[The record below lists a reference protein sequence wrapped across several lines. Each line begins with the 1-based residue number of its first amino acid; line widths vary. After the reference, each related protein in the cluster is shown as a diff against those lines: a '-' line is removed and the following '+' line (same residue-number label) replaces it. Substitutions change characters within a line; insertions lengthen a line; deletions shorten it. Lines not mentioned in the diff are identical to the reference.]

1 MFGKANKDILMM
13 KKIRKS
19 QQRNRKYK
27 KQLNGNYRVENK
39 YLEFLALTGLA
50 QQQNGNDRIKSVSLE
65 IYPCN
70 LCNLK
75 NKQKNTEQQE
85 KQQQQIEGT
94 PAFQELIRGV
104 KIITHGNHA
113 RPLQSTEPS
122 TCAETVPSSGGLLIQ
137 GGLREERTHLPMRE
151 TWA

>member
-1 MFGKANKDILMM
+1 MGLS
-13 KKIRKS
+13 RQEYWS
-19 QQRNRKYK
+19 
-27 KQLNGNYRVENK
+27 RVPSPSPL
-39 YLEFLALTGLA
+39 YVLPHG
-50 QQQNGNDRIKSVSLE
+50 
-65 IYPCN
+65 
-70 LCNLK
+70 
-75 NKQKNTEQQE
+75 NKQWGERKNVSTLIYYAKFCSLKE

-113 RPLQSTEPS
+113 RPLQSTELS

>member
-1 MFGKANKDILMM
+1 MGLS
-13 KKIRKS
+13 RQEYWS
-19 QQRNRKYK
+19 
-27 KQLNGNYRVENK
+27 RVPLPSPL
-39 YLEFLALTGLA
+39 YVLPHG
-50 QQQNGNDRIKSVSLE
+50 
-65 IYPCN
+65 
-70 LCNLK
+70 
-75 NKQKNTEQQE
+75 NKQWGERKNVSTLIYYAKFCSLKE